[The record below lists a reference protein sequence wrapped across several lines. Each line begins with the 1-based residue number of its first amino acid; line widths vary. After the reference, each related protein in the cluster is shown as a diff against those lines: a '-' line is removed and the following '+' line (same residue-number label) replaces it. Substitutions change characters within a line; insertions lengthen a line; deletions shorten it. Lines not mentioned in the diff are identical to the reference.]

1 MNKNKSKDSYNN
13 IDFYDSTVIFMHLP
27 FKQILSISQKL
38 SEKLKWLLCPVTELA
53 GVQHLASTTFF
64 RA

>member
-38 SEKLKWLLCPVTELA
+38 SEKLK
-53 GVQHLASTTFF
+53 
-64 RA
+64 